1 MDSTEQQLRELTE
14 ADRRTYEWQMWTPDL
29 GEQGQRKLKSASVLV
44 SRIGGV
50 GGQAAL
56 QLAAAGV
63 GRIVIAHAGDLRE
76 SDLNRQIL
84 MHHSGLNTSRV
95 LQAAERLRSLNP
107 NLEVIPLAENISQTN
122 AESLVKQ
129 VDVVIDA
136 APLFQERFA
145 MNAAAF
151 ALGRPIVEAAM
162 FDLSLQVTTM
172 MSGKSPCLRCLYPD
186 APPHWRRQFPVIGAT
201 AATAGSLAAMEA
213 IKLIT
218 GIGEPLFGRL
228 LLMDLREMTSR
239 QMLISRRDN
248 CPVCRSM
255 PS

>member
-1 MDSTEQQLRELTE
+1 MTDTMNQQPQELTDS
-14 ADRRTYEWQMWTPDL
+14 DRRTYEWQMWTPNL
-29 GEQGQRKLKSASVLV
+29 GEQGQCRLKNASVLV
-44 SRIGGV
+44 SRVGGV

-84 MHHSGLNTSRV
+84 MQHSGLNTPRV
-95 LQAAERLRSLNP
+95 QQAADRLRSLNP
-107 NLEVIPLAENISQTN
+107 NLTVVPIAENVSKAN

-129 VDVVIDA
+129 VDVVVDA
-136 APLFQERFA
+136 APLFEERFA

-172 MSGKSPCLRCLYPD
+172 MPGKSPCLRCLYPEV
-186 APPHWRRQFPVIGAT
+186 PPHWRRQFPVIGAT
-201 AATAGSLAAMEA
+201 AATAGALAALEV

-218 GIGEPLFGRL
+218 GVGEPLFGRL
-228 LLMDLREMTSR
+228 LLMDLHDMSSR
-239 QMLISRRDN
+239 TLPIERRPN
-248 CPVCRSM
+248 CRVCS
-255 PS
+255 P